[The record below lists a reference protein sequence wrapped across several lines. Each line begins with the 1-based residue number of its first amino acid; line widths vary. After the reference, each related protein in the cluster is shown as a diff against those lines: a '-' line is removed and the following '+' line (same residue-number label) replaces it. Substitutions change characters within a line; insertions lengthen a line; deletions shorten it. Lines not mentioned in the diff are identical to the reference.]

1 MVEVSRGNGQPS
13 RNKVQRQPV
22 RERESGRGRGRGV
35 EQEREGVG
43 NSGCHKVTSV
53 CFC

>member
-13 RNKVQRQPV
+13 RNKLQRRPV
-22 RERESGRGRGRGV
+22 KEREREM
-35 EQEREGVG
+35 EEERERVR

-53 CFC
+53 CFY